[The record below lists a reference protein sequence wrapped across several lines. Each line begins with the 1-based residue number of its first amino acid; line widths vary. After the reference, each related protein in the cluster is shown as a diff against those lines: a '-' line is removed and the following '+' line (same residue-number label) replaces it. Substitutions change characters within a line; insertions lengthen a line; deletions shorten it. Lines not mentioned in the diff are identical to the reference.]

1 MQSPCRSKNGPPPG
15 ILNTITVCWESPIN
29 VFSPRPAARFLWALM
44 LLLALLS
51 LGGAA
56 LAAPQ
61 PVPVDP
67 HFYDYNARAP
77 FPVTQQP
84 FSTPYA
90 TGTGFRALRITF
102 PSPVVTPYPVNNTVT
117 GFLFLPDT
125 PGPHP
130 VMLVEHEWLPTTLA
144 TEFEMSARL
153 AKAGIAA
160 FLIIQPYSY
169 NRRPLPRIEGVE
181 LLSGDVPQMVGAL
194 RQAVLDA
201 RRAMDWLSTRPD
213 IDPTRMGISGISLG
227 GVLAALIAGV
237 DRRAQFLV
245 TIVGGT
251 DVSDVIFDSAITSG
265 LHPAL
270 LYHGVTYDSLKRDMA
285 PVEPAN
291 WLRGFDPKNALL
303 FNGRYDVFIS
313 PKQARHLAEALG
325 GARIVWTPT
334 GHYGAVFAQ
343 KQIEATGIQ
352 FLRSRFGMDPAP
364 YNPPSSLSA
373 PTIKIGLLIGGREG
387 VSPALAYQVIN
398 FDRTARFSLDGQ
410 LTLHGLSVAP
420 SVSLDESN
428 SVGLEL
434 PLLHGRPRPR
444 LFYFFH
450 FVL

>member
-1 MQSPCRSKNGPPPG
+1 M
-15 ILNTITVCWESPIN
+15 
-29 VFSPRPAARFLWALM
+29 
-44 LLLALLS
+44 
-51 LGGAA
+51 
-56 LAAPQ
+56 
-61 PVPVDP
+61 
-67 HFYDYNARAP
+67 
-77 FPVTQQP
+77 TQEP

-90 TGTGFRALRITF
+90 TGTGFHALRVTF
-102 PSPVVTPYPVNNTVT
+102 PSPVRTPYTVNNTVT

-144 TEFEMSARL
+144 TEFEQSASL

-169 NRRPLPRIEGVE
+169 NRRPQPRIEDVE

-194 RQAVLDA
+194 RQAVLDS
-201 RRAMDWLSTRPD
+201 RRAFDWLEKRPD
-213 IDPTRMGISGISLG
+213 IDPARMGVSGISLG
-227 GVLAALIAGV
+227 GVLAPLVAGV
-237 DRRAQFLV
+237 DRRARLLV
-245 TIVGGT
+245 TIVGGV
-251 DVSDVIFDSAITSG
+251 DVSDVVFDSFITSG

-270 LYHGVTYDSLKRDMA
+270 LYHGVTFDSLKRDMA

-313 PKQARHLAEALG
+313 PKQAHHLSEALG

-343 KQIEATGIQ
+343 KQIEDVGIK

-364 YNPPSSLSA
+364 YVPPSSLSA
-373 PTIKIGLLIGGREG
+373 PTIKIGLLVGGQEG
-387 VSPALAYQVIN
+387 VSPALAYQAIT
-398 FDRTARFSLDGQ
+398 FGPKDRLSLDGQ
-410 LTLHGLSVAP
+410 LTLHGLAVAP
-420 SVSLDESN
+420 SFRLDESN
-428 SVGLEL
+428 SVGVEF
-434 PLLHGRPRPR
+434 PLLHGKPRTR
-444 LFYFFH
+444 LFYMFH

>member
-1 MQSPCRSKNGPPPG
+1 M
-15 ILNTITVCWESPIN
+15 
-29 VFSPRPAARFLWALM
+29 F
-44 LLLALLS
+44 LLLAGLLC
-51 LGGAA
+51 LTGAA

-61 PVPVDP
+61 RVAVDP
-67 HFYDYNARAP
+67 HFYDYDAHAP
-77 FPVTQQP
+77 FEVTQEP

-90 TGTGFRALRITF
+90 TGAGFHALRVTF
-102 PSPVVTPYPVNNTVT
+102 PSPVTTPYAVNNTVT

-144 TEFEMSARL
+144 TEFEQSASL
-153 AKAGIAA
+153 AKAGITA

-201 RRAMDWLSTRPD
+201 RRAFDWLEKRPD
-213 IDPTRMGISGISLG
+213 IDPTRMGVSGISLG
-227 GVLAALIAGV
+227 GVLAPLIAGV
-237 DRRAQFLV
+237 DRRARTLV
-245 TIVGGT
+245 TIVGGV
-251 DVSDVIFDSAITSG
+251 DVSDVVFDSFITSG

-270 LYHGVTYDSLKRDMA
+270 LYHGVTFDSLKRDMA

-291 WLRGFDPKNALL
+291 WLHGFDPNNALL
-303 FNGRYDVFIS
+303 FNGRYDIFIS
-313 PKQARHLAEALG
+313 PKQAHHLAEALG

-343 KQIEATGIQ
+343 KQIEAVGIK

-364 YNPPSSLSA
+364 YVPPSSLAA
-373 PTIKIGLLIGGREG
+373 PTIKFGLLVGGSEG
-387 VSPALAYQVIN
+387 VSPAVAYQAVT
-398 FDRTARFSLDGQ
+398 FGPKDRLSLDGQ
-410 LTLHGLSVAP
+410 LTLHGLAVAP
-420 SVSLDESN
+420 SFRLDESN
-428 SVGLEL
+428 SIGIEF
-434 PLLHGRPRPR
+434 PLLHGKLRTR
-444 LFYFFH
+444 LFYMFH

>member
-1 MQSPCRSKNGPPPG
+1 M
-15 ILNTITVCWESPIN
+15 
-29 VFSPRPAARFLWALM
+29 AARFFWALAP
-44 LLLALLS
+44 LVALLS
-51 LGGAA
+51 FAGAA
-56 LAAPQ
+56 LAAPA
-61 PVPVDP
+61 PAAVDP
-67 HFYDYNARAP
+67 HFYDYDARTP
-77 FPVTQQP
+77 FPVTQEP
-84 FSTPYA
+84 FATPYA
-90 TGTGFRALRITF
+90 TGPGFHALRVTF

-153 AKAGIAA
+153 AKSGIAA
-160 FLIIQPYSY
+160 LLIIQPYSY
-169 NRRPLPRIEGVE
+169 NRRPQPRIPDVE

-201 RRAMDWLSTRPD
+201 HRAFDWLSTRPD
-213 IDPTRMGISGISLG
+213 IDPTRMGVTGISLG
-227 GVLAALIAGV
+227 AVLAALIAGV
-237 DRRAQFLV
+237 DHRAQMLV

-251 DVSDVIFDSAITSG
+251 DVSDVVWDSPITSG
-265 LHPAL
+265 LHPGL

-291 WLRGFDPKNALL
+291 WLHGFDPNNALL

-325 GARIVWTPT
+325 GAHIVWTPT

-343 KQIEATGIQ
+343 TQIEATGIK

-364 YNPPSSLSA
+364 YQPPSSLSA
-373 PTIKIGLLIGGREG
+373 PTIKIGLLIGGHEG
-387 VSPALAYQVIN
+387 VSPAVAYQVIN
-398 FDRTARFSLDGQ
+398 FDRAARFSLDGQ
-410 LTLHGLSVAP
+410 LTLHGLAVAP

-434 PLLHGRPRPR
+434 PLLHGRPKPR

-450 FVL
+450 FTL